1 MGAIVSLLNGSTHTV
16 EHFVVGERSEYL
28 VVAFTGLMD
37 AGEDRVHNTEPCA
50 ASDASARS
58 ARTVPSALAADSSAR
73 TTLVPIAMTR
83 PDLDFAASIA
93 AAHECGMR

>member
-1 MGAIVSLLNGSTHTV
+1 MTFT
-16 EHFVVGERSEYL
+16 RL
-28 VVAFTGLMD
+28 VD
-37 AGEDRVHNTEPCA
+37 ARKDRIYNTERCA